1 MASNHTRGFTL
12 IELMIVVA
20 IIGILAAVSMGFY
33 GNYVT
38 SANRVDARSVLTR
51 TSASLE
57 KCRAL
62 YAAYN
67 NGNCNVSFPVTSDE
81 GYYAVTA
88 TAMAALNYTMTATPV
103 AGGPQ
108 AADTDCTTLTL
119 THTGIKGGSGAD
131 VSECW

>member
-1 MASNHTRGFTL
+1 MTINHAKGFTL
-12 IELMIVVA
+12 VELMIVVA

-51 TSASLE
+51 TAASLE
-57 KCRAL
+57 KCKAL

-67 NGNCNVSFPVTSDE
+67 NGNCNVSFPVASDE

-88 TAMAALNYTMTATPV
+88 TAMAALSYTMTATPV

-108 AADTDCTTLTL
+108 ANDTDCTTLTL
-119 THTGIKGGSGAD
+119 THTGITGGSGAD

>member
-1 MASNHTRGFTL
+1 MTMHKSRGFTL

-20 IIGILAAVSMGFY
+20 IVGILAAVSMGFY
-33 GNYVT
+33 GSYVI
-38 SANRVDARSVLTR
+38 SANRTDAREVLTR
-51 TSASLE
+51 TAASLE

-81 GYYAVTA
+81 GYYTVTA
-88 TAMAALNYTMTATPV
+88 TAMAALSYTMTANPV

-119 THTGIKGGSGAD
+119 AHTGIKSGSGAD